1 MAGYKHLEIPGNFE
15 RYVKDKKQSANAY
28 YRYFLARLCRMFE
41 YKNLPDTIPHATLD
55 RYLMNNGI
63 ACITEVEGKLY
74 CFYGNMGGPQDVYY
88 RPTEFIISNPH
99 VKSNGELFTANIPVF
114 QHYQPTEE
122 VPGAKLGQPRG
133 VLIRNDTEWI
143 GLAPLLSRYSYLM
156 AENILTLR
164 TADVMLRIVAM
175 ITAPSDKEKAAAT
188 EYLKAIENG
197 NLSAVGE
204 SAFFDGIKLQSPP
217 SNNGSYLTQFIEY
230 QQYLKGSLY
239 NEMGLSA
246 NYNMKREAIGKGEST
261 LDEDALF
268 PLVDD
273 MLLARREDL
282 ALVNDMYNTNIEVS
296 FSSSWL
302 KNELESLSAIASFS
316 SSGSAQSFGQ
326 PGSTPTDQPGESEGE
341 SGTGSVEPTGGNG
354 ATGADKEEDTNEKE
368 ETKELSGAD
377 KEEDTNE
384 KEETKELSGSTP
396 DDGQEETNVSDS
408 DATEVQREESDD
420 ETDGKSSENN
430 DISWSDTLQKAKDNL
445 EEKIEKGDE
454 VNELPLDA
462 EGAEKDRGDN
472 SSDER
477 DIQSHE
483 LQLSGGSE
491 QNDT

>member
-1 MAGYKHLEIPGNFE
+1 MAGYKHLDIPGNFE

-28 YRYFLARLCRMFE
+28 YRYFLARLSRMFE
-41 YKNLPDTIPHATLD
+41 YKNLPDTIPHEILD

-99 VKSNGELFTANIPVF
+99 VKTNGELFTANIPVF

-122 VPGAKLGQPRG
+122 VPGAQLGQPRG

-197 NLSAVGE
+197 NLSAIGE

-230 QQYLKGSLY
+230 QQYLKGSFY
-239 NEMGLSA
+239 NELGLSA

-273 MLLARREDL
+273 MLLARKQDL

-316 SSGSAQSFGQ
+316 SSGSTQ
-326 PGSTPTDQPGESEGE
+326 PGAPFGEPGNGGIAPVDTAGAEGE
-341 SGTGSVEPTGGNG
+341 
-354 ATGADKEEDTNEKE
+354 AGADEGEDEPETVDLKDAVVQSAAISVSKKLEESNDEKE
-368 ETKELSGAD
+368 ETEELSGAD
-377 KEEDTNE
+377 EADESKGDAEEA
-384 KEETKELSGSTP
+384 GST
-396 DDGQEETNVSDS
+396 QESDESDS
-408 DATEVQREESDD
+408 S
-420 ETDGKSSENN
+420 NN
-430 DISWSDTLQKAKDNL
+430 DISWSETLQQAKENL

-454 VNELPLDA
+454 VNELPLGT
-462 EGAEKDRGDN
+462 EGSEEDRGDN

-483 LQLSGGSE
+483 LPVQSGSK
-491 QNDT
+491 QDDT